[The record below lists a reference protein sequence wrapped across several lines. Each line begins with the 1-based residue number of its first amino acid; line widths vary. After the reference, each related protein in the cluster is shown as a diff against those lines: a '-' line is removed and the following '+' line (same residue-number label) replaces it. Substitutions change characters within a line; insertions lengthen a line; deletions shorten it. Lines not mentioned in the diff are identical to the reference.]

1 MSDVYVECLVK
12 AKAKTMGKVL
22 KFVLIAATVV
32 LGLMG
37 VMGVLVAIL
46 GAVASGVGA
55 YLVHLNTDIEYE
67 YLYLD
72 KELSVDKVMAKT
84 KRKRVGTYQLEKMEI
99 LAPIKSYRL
108 DNYKN
113 RSVKEI
119 DYSIGEEL
127 KPDLRYVLYYEGN
140 QKLILSPSEEL
151 VKAMKSVAPRK
162 VFAD

>member
-12 AKAKTMGKVL
+12 AKSSAMGKFF

-32 LGLMG
+32 LSLMSVSG
-37 VMGVLVAIL
+37 MLVAVL
-46 GAVASGVGA
+46 GAVAAGVGA
-55 YLVHLNTDIEYE
+55 YFVHLNTDIEYE

-84 KRKRVGTYQLEKMEI
+84 KRKRVGTYQLERIEI
-99 LAPIKSYRL
+99 LAPIKSYHL

-113 RSVKEI
+113 RNVKEI

-127 KPDLRYVLYYEGN
+127 QPDLRYALYYEGG

-162 VFAD
+162 VFTD

>member
-12 AKAKTMGKVL
+12 AKSSAMGKFF

-32 LGLMG
+32 FGLMSLAG
-37 VMGVLVAIL
+37 MLIAVL
-46 GAVASGVGA
+46 GAVATGVGA
-55 YLVHLNTDIEYE
+55 YFVHLNTDIEYE

-72 KELSVDKVMAKT
+72 KELSVDKVMAKS
-84 KRKRVGTYQLEKMEI
+84 KRKRVGTYTIEKMEAF
-99 LAPIKSYRL
+99 APIKSYHL

-113 RSVKEI
+113 RTVKEV

-127 KPDLRYVLYYEGN
+127 MPDKRYALYYEGGV
-140 QKLILSPSEEL
+140 KVILSPSEEL

-162 VFAD
+162 VFTD